1 MNVLVV
7 GSGGRE
13 HALAWAIR
21 RSPRV
26 ERLWIAPGNAG
37 TPGVGEN
44 VDIAATDIPALVDFA
59 RRHRVDLTVIGPEA
73 PLMAG
78 VVDRFRDANRLC
90 YGPTAAAARLEGSK
104 AFAKE
109 FMRRHRIPTAAF
121 ATFDDAALA
130 RSFAR
135 NLGAPVVI
143 KADGLAA
150 GKGVVIAND
159 LEEADRAIDSM
170 LLDHRFGEAGSRVV
184 VEEFL
189 RGEEVSVHAICAGEQ
204 ALVLPSSQDHKR
216 AYDNDRGPNTGGMG
230 AIAPVPWVDQAA
242 LQRVEREIIRP
253 VLAGM
258 TADGTPFTGTLYAG
272 IMWTSDGP
280 KVLEFNTRFGDP
292 ETQALMPLLADQD
305 VCTILEQAAS
315 GALPV
320 RLSVPAMSAAAIVV
334 ASKGYPESAEKD
346 VVIHGLDAI
355 ADDQTMVFHAGTRM
369 SDGSVVT
376 AGGRVLGVTAWSK
389 TLRDAIG
396 RAYAA
401 AEKIH
406 IEGAFYRSD
415 IGRRHLT

>member
-1 MNVLVV
+1 
-7 GSGGRE
+7 
-13 HALAWAIR
+13 
-21 RSPRV
+21 
-26 ERLWIAPGNAG
+26 
-37 TPGVGEN
+37 
-44 VDIAATDIPALVDFA
+44 
-59 RRHRVDLTVIGPEA
+59 
-73 PLMAG
+73 
-78 VVDRFRDANRLC
+78 
-90 YGPTAAAARLEGSK
+90 LEGSK

-135 NLGAPVVI
+135 TLGAPVVI

-159 LEEADRAIDSM
+159 VDEADRAIDSM

-204 ALVLPSSQDHKR
+204 ALLLPSSQDHKR

-230 AIAPVPWVDQAA
+230 AIAPVPWVDAAA

-258 TADGTPFTGTLYAG
+258 AADGTPFTGTLYAG
-272 IMWTSDGP
+272 IMWTQSGP

-292 ETQALMPLLADQD
+292 ETQALMPLLAENNDMG
-305 VCTILEQAAS
+305 TLFEKAAS
-315 GALPV
+315 GELPV
-320 RLSVPAMSAAAIVV
+320 GLQVPTLSSATIVV
-334 ASKGYPESAEKD
+334 ASKGYPESSEKD
-346 VVIHGLDAI
+346 VEIRGLDHVDAR
-355 ADDQTMVFHAGTRM
+355 TMVFHAGTRAV
-369 SDGSVVT
+369 DARVVT
-376 AGGRVLGVTAWSK
+376 AGGRVLGVTAWSE
-389 TLRDAIG
+389 TLKDAVS

-406 IEGAFYRSD
+406 IDGAFYRSD
-415 IGRRHLT
+415 IGRRHLQ

>member
-1 MNVLVV
+1 MVV

-37 TPGVGEN
+37 TASVGEN
-44 VDIAATDIPALVDFA
+44 VDIMATDLAALVDFA

-78 VVDRFRDANRLC
+78 IVDRFRDANRLC

-109 FMRRHRIPTAAF
+109 FMQRHRVPTAAF
-121 ATFDDAALA
+121 ATFDDAARARAFA
-130 RSFAR
+130 RS
-135 NLGAPVVI
+135 LGAPVVI

-159 LEEADRAIDSM
+159 LDEADRAIDSM

-189 RGEEVSVHAICAGEQ
+189 RGEEVSVHAMCAGEQ

-230 AIAPVPWVDQAA
+230 AIAPVPWVDSQA
-242 LQRVEREIIRP
+242 LQHVEHEIIRP

-258 TADGTPFTGTLYAG
+258 AADGTPFTGTLYAG
-272 IMWTSDGP
+272 IMWTADGP

-292 ETQALMPLLADQD
+292 ETQALMPLLVHGND
-305 VCTILEQAAS
+305 VCTLFEKAAA
-315 GALPV
+315 GEVPTGLV
-320 RLSVPAMSAAAIVV
+320 IPAMSAVAIVV
-334 ASKGYPESAEKD
+334 ASKGYPESAERD
-346 VVIHGLDAI
+346 VEIRGLDHV
-355 ADDQTMVFHAGTRM
+355 DDARTMVFHAGTRCV
-369 SDGSVVT
+369 DARVVT
-376 AGGRVLGVTAWSK
+376 AGGRVLGVTAWSESL
-389 TLRDAIG
+389 TDAA
-396 RAYAA
+396 RHAYAA

-406 IEGAFYRSD
+406 IDGAFYRSD

>member
-1 MNVLVV
+1 MVV

-37 TPGVGEN
+37 TASVGEN
-44 VDIAATDIPALVDFA
+44 VDIMATDLPALVDFA

-78 VVDRFRDANRLC
+78 IADRFRDANRLC

-109 FMRRHRIPTAAF
+109 FMQRHRVPTAAF
-121 ATFDDAALA
+121 ATFDDAARA

-135 NLGAPVVI
+135 SLGAPVVI

-159 LEEADRAIDSM
+159 LDEADRAIDSM

-230 AIAPVPWVDQAA
+230 AIAPVPWVDPDA
-242 LQRVEREIIRP
+242 LQRVEREVIRP

-258 TADGTPFTGTLYAG
+258 AADGTPFTGTLYAG
-272 IMWTSDGP
+272 IMWTADGP

-292 ETQALMPLLADQD
+292 ETQVLMPLLVHGND
-305 VCTILEQAAS
+305 VYTLFEKAAA
-315 GALPV
+315 GEVPPGLV
-320 RLSVPAMSAAAIVV
+320 IPAMSAVAIVV

-346 VVIHGLDAI
+346 VEIRGLDQV
-355 ADDQTMVFHAGTRM
+355 DDARTMIFHAGTR
-369 SDGSVVT
+369 SVDARVVT
-376 AGGRVLGVTAWSK
+376 AGGRVLGVTAWSDSL
-389 TLRDAIG
+389 TDAAR

-406 IEGAFYRSD
+406 FDGAFYRSD